1 MKMNSNRC
9 IIIIKKGQAGFTLI
23 EVLIALAIFSIGILA
38 VAAMQIR
45 AANSNMAAGKTTG
58 NITWASEKSD
68 ILLGQR
74 YDADDLDASVA
85 LHAPVSAADGIDND
99 RDGTIDEAGET
110 GPVSI
115 QWTVT
120 QDTAVRDTKTVAI
133 TVTRT
138 DSNPQKSV
146 TVTQI
151 VPEII

>member
-1 MKMNSNRC
+1 MNTDRFL
-9 IIIIKKGQAGFTLI
+9 KDKGQAGFTLI

-38 VAAMQIR
+38 VAAMQIN
-45 AANSNMAAGKTTG
+45 AANSNTAAGKTTG
-58 NITWASEKSD
+58 NITWASDRVEG
-68 ILLGQR
+68 LLGQN
-74 YDADDLDASVA
+74 YDASDLDATVPFVA
-85 LHAPVSAADGIDND
+85 PPSAADGIDND

-120 QDTAVRDTKTVAI
+120 RDTAVRDTKTVVL

-146 TVTQI
+146 AVTQI